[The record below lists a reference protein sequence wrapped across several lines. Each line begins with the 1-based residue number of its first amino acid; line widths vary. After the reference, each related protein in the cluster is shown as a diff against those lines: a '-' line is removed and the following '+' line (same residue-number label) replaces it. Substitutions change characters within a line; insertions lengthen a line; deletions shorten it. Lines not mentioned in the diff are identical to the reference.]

1 MRQIF
6 FCNPGFFYSGK
17 KSVPKVKKKKEKRVR
32 CDECEFTCENPAKLT
47 VHKMSKHKADPESGT
62 LQFTTVQYG
71 TV

>member
-1 MRQIF
+1 M
-6 FCNPGFFYSGK
+6 
-17 KSVPKVKKKKEKRVR
+17 PKVKKKKEKRVR